1 MSISVEIARLQQS
14 KSDLATSITNKG
26 VTVPAATTL
35 DGYAALVDQ
44 IQTGGS
50 YPSIVEIEYLESSGT
65 QYIDTKIK
73 PDSNTGIK
81 AHVYNLSS
89 SDLYILGQRNNS
101 SNTRWIIGHN
111 PSSGF
116 YMGYGGYANLSPQI
130 PLDVAVVTLNYNNDK
145 KFTVTSGSAYGE
157 LGLSS
162 SLSFTPAYNIKLFG
176 YYGYNAS
183 NWTGRMY
190 YVKVTQGSA
199 LTLDLIPVRIGQF
212 GYMYDK
218 VSGVLFGNA
227 GSGNFILGPDVT

>member
-1 MSISVEIARLQQS
+1 MSVADEILRIQQA
-14 KSDLATSITNKG
+14 KSDLATSIAAKG
-26 VTVPAATTL
+26 VTVPSATTI

-50 YPSIVEIEYLESSGT
+50 YPSIVEIEYLESYGT

-81 AHVYNLSS
+81 AYVYNLSS
-89 SDLYILGQRNNS
+89 SDLYILGQRNDS
-101 SNTRWIIGHN
+101 GNTRWIIGHN

-116 YMGYGGYANLSPQI
+116 YMGYGDYAHWKPAM
-130 PLDVAVVTLNYNNDK
+130 PLDEAVVTLNYNNDK
-145 KFTVTSGSAYGE
+145 KFTVTSGSAYRE
-157 LGLSS
+157 MALSS

-190 YVKVTQGSA
+190 YVKVTQGST